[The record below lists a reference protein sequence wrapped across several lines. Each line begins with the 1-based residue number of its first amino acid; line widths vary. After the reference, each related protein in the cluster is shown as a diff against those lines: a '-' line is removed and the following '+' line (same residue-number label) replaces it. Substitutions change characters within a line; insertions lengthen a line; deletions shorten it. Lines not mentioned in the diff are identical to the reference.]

1 MKKLV
6 IGLLI
11 GIVVSSFILTI
22 TEVIDLRK
30 ALAQTVR
37 PIAVYLTNSSGSIVG
52 GGVTGTG
59 FYAVERTNISTSS
72 VNLAFGVTSKK
83 LKLVVS
89 SANTDD
95 ICIDYAGTTA
105 VCPAANTA
113 GDDRLKPG
121 TSLFLDD
128 FSVSSISVIAASGT
142 QSIQVTAW
150 Q

>member
-1 MKKLV
+1 MKKL
-6 IGLLI
+6 ILPLLLGSLI
-11 GIVVSSFILTI
+11 TALVLTSVDFI
-22 TEVIDLRK
+22 ELRT
-30 ALAQTVR
+30 ALAQVIR
-37 PIAVYLTNSSGSIVG
+37 PTPVTIVGADGVAIG
-52 GGVTGTG
+52 GGVVGSG
-59 FYAVERTNISTSS
+59 FYSIERTNISTSS
-72 VNLAFGVTSKK
+72 VNLAFGITSKK
-83 LKLVVS
+83 VKILVS

-95 ICIDYAGTTA
+95 ICIDYAGSTA

-128 FSVSSISVIAASGT
+128 FKTTSISVISVSGT